1 MNKKDQSELK
11 KLFNRKNRCL
21 SRICGCYFDI
31 DGNQKLKYTTQFL
44 NLPEEEDQKYMKLLS
59 TIIGGRLGR
68 VLCGCAYD
76 RNEEMHGD
84 MHRLL
89 MGLKASEF
97 KDEGLLEAFYG
108 RMIERLPKEGNYLIL
123 LAYGMYDV
131 PKKGD
136 DGFLQRGES
145 ETVYDYLVCAV
156 CPVNLSDGGLS
167 YNETHNSIESRFR
180 DWIVEMPER
189 GFLFPA
195 FTDRASDI
203 HTLMYYAK
211 KPEKLADSFLNET
224 FGLETPVPEKEEKE
238 GFQRLVNGVAAS
250 MEDGV
255 EIDTVGAIQEELS
268 REIEAH
274 KEDAAPFE
282 LDKHDV
288 KNMLERSG
296 IDVSA
301 CSEYD
306 ELYRECCGDRGLTA
320 ENIAAGKKMDIRI
333 RDIRISVPRES
344 ADFLET
350 RIIDGKKCLVIT
362 ADDDLMVD
370 GVPVDIH

>member
-1 MNKKDQSELK
+1 MNKKDQTELK
-11 KLFNRKNRCL
+11 KQFTKKQKCL

-31 DGNQKLKYTTQFL
+31 DGNKKLSYSTQFL
-44 NLPEEEDQKYMKLLS
+44 NLPEEEDQKYMKILS
-59 TIIGGRLGR
+59 SVVGGRLGR
-68 VLCGCAYD
+68 ALYNCAYD

-84 MHRLL
+84 MHKLL
-89 MGLKASEF
+89 LGLRASEL
-97 KDEGLLEAFYG
+97 KDEGLLSAFYD
-108 RMIERLPKEGNYLIL
+108 RMIEKLPKEGNYLVL

-131 PKKGD
+131 PTKGD
-136 DGFLQRGES
+136 DGFIQRGES

-156 CPVNLSDGGLS
+156 CPVNLSDSGLS

-195 FTDRASDI
+195 FTDRAADI

-211 KPEKLADSFLNET
+211 KPEKLADSFLAET
-224 FGLETPVPEKEEKE
+224 FGLAAPTPEKEEKE
-238 GFQRLVNGVAAS
+238 GFQRLLNGVAAS
-250 MEDGV
+250 MEEGV
-255 EIDTVGAIQEELS
+255 ELDTVSAVQDELS

-274 KEDAAPFE
+274 KEDAVPFE
-282 LDKHDV
+282 LDKKDM
-288 KNMLERSG
+288 KNILERSG
-296 IDVSA
+296 MDVSA

-306 ELYRECCGDRGLTA
+306 ELYRECCGDRSVSA

-344 ADFLET
+344 AGFLET
-350 RIIDGKKCLVIT
+350 RVIDGKKCLIIT
-362 ADDDLMVD
+362 ADDDLTVD
-370 GVPVDIH
+370 GVPVDIR